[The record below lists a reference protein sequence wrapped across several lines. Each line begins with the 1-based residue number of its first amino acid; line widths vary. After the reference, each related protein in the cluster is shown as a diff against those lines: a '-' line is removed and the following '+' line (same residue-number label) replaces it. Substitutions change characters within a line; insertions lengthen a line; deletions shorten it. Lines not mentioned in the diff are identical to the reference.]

1 MGSQREDTARAQAER
16 FAQRDRGRP
25 EIRDSHAKN
34 ALVSTMFSLHVDTA
48 RTWRGGQNQVLLT
61 VLGLRARGHRAALVA
76 HPEGELRRRVDE
88 GPDLLP
94 LSPRTEMDLR
104 AAWQLSQLMRRL
116 QPDVVHAH
124 DAHGVAMTALALSL
138 GGSALHS
145 RFLATRRVDFH
156 IGKNAFSR
164 WKYRQVERFICV
176 SSFIRTMLIS
186 DGIPAD
192 RTILVYEG
200 IDLERV
206 GAVPPLNA
214 HKEFWLPHDAPV
226 VGNVAALVP
235 HKGQRYLVDA
245 VALVLQR
252 VPGARFLIVG
262 EGKLEGALQR
272 QIKRLHLE
280 KHVVLTGFRP
290 DVLSLHKSFDLFV
303 MSSVTE
309 GLGTSA
315 LDAMACGR
323 PVVATRAGGLSEV
336 VVDGDTGLLVPVR
349 DAVALAEEISR
360 LLQDPALR
368 DRYGKSA
375 LARARTTFNA
385 DRMVDETLL
394 AYDHL
399 VDTDRGEDTARRAAA
414 D

>member
-1 MGSQREDTARAQAER
+1 
-16 FAQRDRGRP
+16 
-25 EIRDSHAKN
+25 
-34 ALVSTMFSLHVDTA
+34 MFSLHVDTA

-76 HPEGELRRRVDE
+76 HPEGELRRRAAE

-94 LSPRTEMDLR
+94 LAPRTEMDLR

-164 WKYRQVERFICV
+164 WKYQQVERFICA

-192 RTILVYEG
+192 HTILVYEG

-206 GAVPPLNA
+206 SAAPPLNV
-214 HKEFWLPHDAPV
+214 HKEFRLPHDAPV

-252 VPGARFLIVG
+252 VPDARFLIVG
-262 EGKLEGALQR
+262 EGELEGALQR

-280 KHVVLTGFRP
+280 KHVILTGFRP

-336 VVDGDTGLLVPVR
+336 VVDGDTGMLVPVR
-349 DAVALAEEISR
+349 DAAALAKGISC

-368 DRYGKSA
+368 DRYGKGA
-375 LARARTTFNA
+375 LARARSTFNA

-394 AYDHL
+394 TYDHL
-399 VDTDRGEDTARRAAA
+399 VDTDRGADTARRAAA

>member
-1 MGSQREDTARAQAER
+1 
-16 FAQRDRGRP
+16 
-25 EIRDSHAKN
+25 
-34 ALVSTMFSLHVDTA
+34 MFSLHVDTA

-76 HPEGELRRRVDE
+76 HPEGELRRRAAE

-94 LSPRTEMDLR
+94 LAPRTEMDLR
-104 AAWQLSQLMRRL
+104 AAWKLSRLLRQL

-138 GGSALHS
+138 GGSTLHT

-164 WKYRQVERFICV
+164 WKYRQVERFICA
-176 SSFIRTMLIS
+176 SSAIRTMLIS

-192 RTILVYEG
+192 RTILIYEG

-206 GAVPPLNA
+206 SAAPPLNV
-214 HKEFWLPHDAPV
+214 HKEFWLPHNAPV

-252 VPGARFLIVG
+252 VPDARFLIVG
-262 EGKLEGALQR
+262 EGELEGALQR

-315 LDAMACGR
+315 LDAMASGR

-336 VVDGDTGLLVPVR
+336 VVDGDTGLLVPIR
-349 DAVALAEEISR
+349 DPGALADGISR
-360 LLQDPALR
+360 LLEDPALR
-368 DRYGKSA
+368 ERYGKGA
-375 LARARTTFNA
+375 LTRARATFNA

-394 AYDHL
+394 AYDQL
-399 VDTDRGEDTARRAAA
+399 VDTDRGADTVRRAAA